1 MSSGPKNTVM
11 ENYFSVGTEGLSG
24 TAIKSTPNGF
34 DSLKD
39 LPLDELNRTTE
50 GLQNGGLQNGGA
62 RRRRRTRRNRKTRR
76 STHRRNRRERKR

>member
-24 TAIKSTPNGF
+24 TAIQSTPNGF

-50 GLQNGGLQNGGA
+50 GLQNGGG

-76 STHRRNRRERKR
+76 STHRRNRRERRR

>member
-1 MSSGPKNTVM
+1 MSRTVM

-50 GLQNGGLQNGGA
+50 GLQNGGA
-62 RRRRRTRRNRKTRR
+62 RRHRKTLHKRKTRR
-76 STHRRNRRERKR
+76 STNRRNRRLRRR

>member
-50 GLQNGGLQNGGA
+50 GLQNGGA
-62 RRRRRTRRNRKTRR
+62 RRRRRTQRNRKTRR
-76 STHRRNRRERKR
+76 STHRRGRRGRRQ